1 MEKTILDSLSAPMLA
16 VDRNLRVRYANSAA
30 GLFWRVRPE
39 GLVDYQAA
47 KLFGANS
54 PVVIALARAVTDEV
68 STTINP
74 CRFEQGPGLPA
85 LTLRVQ
91 VDPMQET
98 NRAVDMA
105 LVTFWDQTQRE
116 SLETAAQE
124 ERLLD
129 SIGLMVR
136 RLSHE
141 LQNPLS
147 GIKGA
152 TQLLA
157 RKVRAQPELR
167 EYPSVILKELERL
180 ERLVASLV
188 SQGDGLS
195 LSRSHCNLH
204 ELLDT
209 VIWFERNSTDR
220 VTFERRYDPSLP
232 ELYGDRDRLHQVFL
246 NLIHNAVEASPPGGT
261 VSVATSMT
269 GPWRDGELPPEP
281 AGTYFQIEVQDRGRG
296 VNEEHRPQLFTPFFT
311 TKKHGTGLGLSISHQ
326 IVRAH
331 EGHLRYRP
339 AEGGGAV
346 FSVLIPRQEPA

>member
-1 MEKTILDSLSAPMLA
+1 MEKTILDSLTAPMLT
-16 VDRNLRVRYANSAA
+16 VDRNLRVRYANPAA
-30 GLFWRVRPE
+30 GLFWRLRPDS
-39 GLVDYQAA
+39 LLDYPVA
-47 KLFGANS
+47 KLFGADS
-54 PVVIALARAVTDEV
+54 PVLAALSRAVANEV

-74 CRFEQGPGLPA
+74 CRFEQGQGLPS

-91 VDPMQET
+91 VDPMQEP

-116 SLETAAQE
+116 NLESAAQE

-129 SIGLMVR
+129 SIGLMIQ

-157 RKVRAQPELR
+157 RKVRAQPDLR
-167 EYPSVILKELERL
+167 EYPAVILKELERL
-180 ERLVASLV
+180 ERLVAGLV

-195 LSRSHCNLH
+195 IRRGQCNVH

-209 VIWFERNSTDR
+209 VLWFERNSTDR
-220 VTFERRYDPSLP
+220 VQFERRYDPSLP
-232 ELYGDRDRLHQVFL
+232 ELFGDRDRLHQVFL
-246 NLIHNAVEASPPGGT
+246 NLIHNAVEASPPGAT
-261 VSVATSMT
+261 VTVTTSMT
-269 GPWRDGELPPEP
+269 GPWHDRDPPPEP
-281 AGTYFQIEVQDRGRG
+281 AGTYFQIEVMDHGPG
-296 VNEEHRPQLFTPFFT
+296 VSEEHRPNLFTPFFT

-331 EGHLRYRP
+331 HGHLRYRP
-339 AEGGGAV
+339 AEGGGAI
-346 FSVLIPRQEPA
+346 FSVVLPRLEPS